1 MRGVDPK
8 TTYRVTFED
17 GTNLAIEKSGAEL
30 VKGIKVALEAR
41 RFQNWY
47 SSTPGSKEI
56 TGMNEVRLVA
66 RVWWRAW

>member
-30 VKGIKVALEAR
+30 VKGIKVALQGVG

-56 TGMNEVRLVA
+56 MV
-66 RVWWRAW
+66 